1 MAKGQC
7 RGILLG
13 SRVSEKSRRF
23 SFSSPVY
30 RKNFCVSLIFLAF
43 VGDRQVI

>member
-13 SRVSEKSRRF
+13 SRVSEKSLA
-23 SFSSPVY
+23 
-30 RKNFCVSLIFLAF
+30 VSLFRLLFIGRIFVFL
-43 VGDRQVI
+43 